1 MDEVIKNV
9 SSSNSVRGGQ
19 DTTLS
24 IIIVS
29 YNTKQVTDEC
39 IASIYAADW
48 RDSFEVIVVDNNSQD
63 GSVEMIRTKYP
74 EVKLIVNPDN
84 KLFAIA
90 NNQGAKIAKG
100 KYLLLLN
107 SDTLVYDDNL
117 QRMVDYF
124 ETLPQDIICIG
135 PKVLSKDK
143 SLQSCGQPMWGTL
156 AEHFFHLTKLWRV
169 FPPLLKIYPRI
180 PHGDK
185 ETHVAGWVVGCA
197 MMIRSDLYA
206 KVGGLNEKIEFYG
219 EEPEFGYRTA
229 KLGYKTIFYNGA
241 ELIHLGGVS
250 TKNQEPKTEEDK
262 EAAFIKSMHR
272 FEKLVKETCGY
283 KRAISICKITIAAYS
298 LLRIISSNKQYF
310 TGAIQHERKVI
321 AYLKQAQ
328 LA

>member
-1 MDEVIKNV
+1 
-9 SSSNSVRGGQ
+9 
-19 DTTLS
+19 
-24 IIIVS
+24 
-29 YNTKQVTDEC
+29 
-39 IASIYAADW
+39 
-48 RDSFEVIVVDNNSQD
+48 
-63 GSVEMIRTKYP
+63 
-74 EVKLIVNPDN
+74 
-84 KLFAIA
+84 
-90 NNQGAKIAKG
+90 
-100 KYLLLLN
+100 
-107 SDTLVYDDNL
+107 
-117 QRMVDYF
+117 
-124 ETLPQDIICIG
+124 
-135 PKVLSKDK
+135 
-143 SLQSCGQPMWGTL
+143 
-156 AEHFFHLTKLWRV
+156 
-169 FPPLLKIYPRI
+169 
-180 PHGDK
+180 
-185 ETHVAGWVVGCA
+185 

-272 FEKLVKETCGY
+272 FEKLVKETCG
-283 KRAISICKITIAAYS
+283 KITIAAYS